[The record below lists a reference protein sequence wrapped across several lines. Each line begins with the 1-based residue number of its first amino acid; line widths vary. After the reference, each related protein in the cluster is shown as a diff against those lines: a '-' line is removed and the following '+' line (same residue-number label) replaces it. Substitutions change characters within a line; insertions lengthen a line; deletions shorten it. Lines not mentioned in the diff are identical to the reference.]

1 MSDAM
6 DTGPFIESF
15 LELNESFLKLIDS
28 LSALRGLSSLR
39 VYGQSDRQLLS
50 SALDVL
56 MQNQDL
62 ERCSVYLL
70 RDGRLVNEAGLDWA
84 DLIGAQLTQSEK
96 RDPCFATFEV
106 GEGVVGLA
114 AQTGILQHSSDCGRD
129 PRFERNCRG
138 TTPSGI
144 TVGALIS
151 VPIKA
156 SGEVLGVLNVSHP
169 HPGFFTEAHERS
181 LLIYANFLGQM
192 LVNNRLLNS
201 MERQVRE
208 RTRQLEQ
215 TLADAEALKRRYA
228 ELSVV
233 DELTGLHNRR
243 FFFPEARAALARSMR
258 YKKHFCLLLLD
269 IDHFKQVNDNFGHRV
284 GDEVLCKVA
293 ELFRQMVREA
303 DILVRFGGEE
313 FIIALPDTGL
323 EGAKLLAERM
333 LEKVRGERWDIDG
346 HAIATTVSVGISCLG
361 DKDSGDSQVL
371 LDRLVSE
378 ADQALYFGKHHGR
391 DQCRSY
397 AEIACFL

>member
-1 MSDAM
+1 
-6 DTGPFIESF
+6 
-15 LELNESFLKLIDS
+15 
-28 LSALRGLSSLR
+28 
-39 VYGQSDRQLLS
+39 
-50 SALDVL
+50 
-56 MQNQDL
+56 
-62 ERCSVYLL
+62 
-70 RDGRLVNEAGLDWA
+70 
-84 DLIGAQLTQSEK
+84 
-96 RDPCFATFEV
+96 
-106 GEGVVGLA
+106 
-114 AQTGILQHSSDCGRD
+114 
-129 PRFERNCRG
+129 
-138 TTPSGI
+138 
-144 TVGALIS
+144 
-151 VPIKA
+151 
-156 SGEVLGVLNVSHP
+156 
-169 HPGFFTEAHERS
+169 

>member
-1 MSDAM
+1 M
-6 DTGPFIESF
+6 DNGPFIESF
-15 LELNESFLKLIDS
+15 LELNDSFLKLIDS

-39 VYGQSDRQLLS
+39 VYGQSDKQLLT

-70 RDGRLVNEAGLDWA
+70 RDGKLVNEAGLDWA
-84 DLIGAQLTQSEK
+84 DLIGVRSVGGNRQG
-96 RDPCFATFEV
+96 PCFASFEV

-114 AQTGILQHSSDCGRD
+114 AQTGVLQHSTNCSQD
-129 PRFERNCRG
+129 PRFERNCR
-138 TTPSGI
+138 SMSQSDVV
-144 TVGALIS
+144 VGALIS

-169 HPGFFTEAHERS
+169 HAGFFTEAHERS

-201 MERQVRE
+201 MEQQVRE

-269 IDHFKQVNDNFGHRV
+269 IDHFKQINDNFGHRV
-284 GDEVLCKVA
+284 GDEVLCRA
-293 ELFRQMVREA
+293 SELFRQQVREA

-313 FIIALPDTGL
+313 FIVALPETALD
-323 EGAKLLAERM
+323 GAKLLAERIR
-333 LEKVRGERWDIDG
+333 EQVNATVWEIEG
-346 HAIATTVSVGISCLG
+346 HSISTAVSIGISCLG
-361 DKDSGDSQVL
+361 DKDSGESQQL
-371 LDRLVSE
+371 LERLVSE

-391 DQCRSY
+391 DQCRAY
-397 AEIACFL
+397 PEIACFL